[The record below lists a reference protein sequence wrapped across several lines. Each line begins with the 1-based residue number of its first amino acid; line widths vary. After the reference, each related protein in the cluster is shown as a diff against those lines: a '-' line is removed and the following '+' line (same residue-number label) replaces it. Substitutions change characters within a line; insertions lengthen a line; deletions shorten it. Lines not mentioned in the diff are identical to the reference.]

1 LRFRALRAG
10 EDLIMLLRIVICALS
25 LAVAAGAA
33 AQAYRWVDKDGKV
46 RYGDT
51 PPPGVQARPLQ
62 GSRAG
67 AAPSAGDPAAKDTT
81 KGPQTAA
88 EKEQEFQK
96 RRLEAQKAEQK
107 AAAAAK
113 DQQIKDENCRRAQES
128 LATLQSGRRILRTN
142 AQGEEYYL
150 EDDTRAAETQ
160 NAQRAV
166 QDWCN

>member
-1 LRFRALRAG
+1 
-10 EDLIMLLRIVICALS
+10 MLLRIVICALS
-25 LAVAAGAA
+25 LAVAGGAA

-62 GSRAG
+62 GGAG

-107 AAAAAK
+107 AATAAK

-128 LATLQSGRRILRTN
+128 LATLESGRRIQRTN
-142 AQGEEYYL
+142 AQGEPYYL
-150 EDDTRAAETQ
+150 EDDARAAETQ
-160 NAQRAV
+160 RAQRSV
-166 QDWCN
+166 QEWCN